1 MVKVKSKTYKASVTV
16 NKRKRGILR
25 KAMELERICGQRI
38 YIAIADPKTKTLAE
52 FKSDSKFDL
61 KKFENFEVY
70 DNEDY
75 DALANK
81 FITRKQLDEI
91 QSKHRSKDSFQLP
104 GELLKLSETQT

>member
-25 KAMELERICGQRI
+25 KAMELESICGQRI

-52 FKSDSKFDL
+52 FRSDSKFDM
-61 KKFENFEVY
+61 KQFKNFEVY

-75 DALANK
+75 EALANK
-81 FITRKQLDEI
+81 FITRKQLEGI
-91 QSKHRSKDSFQLP
+91 QSKHRAKDSF
-104 GELLKLSETQT
+104 